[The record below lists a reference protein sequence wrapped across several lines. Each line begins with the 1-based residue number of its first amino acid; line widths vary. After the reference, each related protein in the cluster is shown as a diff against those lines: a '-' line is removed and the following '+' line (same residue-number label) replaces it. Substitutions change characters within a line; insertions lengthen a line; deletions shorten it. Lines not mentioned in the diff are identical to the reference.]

1 MLFTGHMRSSDFG
14 FKHGQTCPWMS
25 DKGSNHGSRKRDR
38 VSAEREVFRIAELC
52 VAVVVYTFF
61 VYSIQINNSIV
72 INERWKPTGARTMM
86 MMTMTTM
93 MMMMVMMM
101 MMAMMVVH
109 HVAADGDVDDD
120 APCMLLLMLMLVV
133 MMMMKMFF

>member
-1 MLFTGHMRSSDFG
+1 
-14 FKHGQTCPWMS
+14 MS

-93 MMMMVMMM
+93 MMMMMVMMM

-120 APCMLLLMLMLVV
+120 APCMLLLMLMLMVM
-133 MMMMKMFF
+133 MMMMKMLF